1 VVAGDAMTSIW
12 HRGALIGGK
21 VADSIS
27 EYVDQANS
35 QNYAPHNKRLRHIIS
50 VPVTR
55 PSILYI
61 IPHSVFQVFSGQVPL
76 FILSATEF
84 TTFIIQITLIPIEIL
99 PEYCTIEQSYREEG
113 VQAKRYP
120 AGNLNVRR
128 RVFDWTS
135 ELKQRV

>member
-1 VVAGDAMTSIW
+1 VVAGDANDAIW

-35 QNYAPHNKRLRHIIS
+35 QNYAPHNKRLRHITS

-61 IPHSVFQVFSGQVPL
+61 IPHRVFQVFSGQVPL

-84 TTFIIQITLIPIEIL
+84 TTFIIQITLIPSKFYQSTALYNKVIEKR
-99 PEYCTIEQSYREEG
+99 EYRRKGTERE
-113 VQAKRYP
+113 
-120 AGNLNVRR
+120 
-128 RVFDWTS
+128 TS
-135 ELKQRV
+135 T